1 MTEKLAGVV
10 TRQRRGFATMDKEQ
24 QLKIA
29 RKGGVMA
36 HLKGTAHT
44 WTPEQARAAGKK
56 GGAATRRTRTDM
68 SDR

>member
-1 MTEKLAGVV
+1 MDPEK
-10 TRQRRGFATMDKEQ
+10 RR
-24 QLKIA
+24 KICS
-29 RKGGVMA
+29 KGGVMA

-68 SDR
+68 SER

>member
-1 MTEKLAGVV
+1 
-10 TRQRRGFATMDKEQ
+10 MDKEQ